1 MAVLHHASCSC
12 PSIKIDARKIF
23 ITFKLPLLCV
33 VTKNGFGHHRINDK
47 KTKMIVT
54 TFNHHTG
61 QPKIFGC
68 PLLVATIDDQLFFI
82 YLKKIKQ
89 IKKNWE
95 LPKMLRKQWLTT
107 TRYSLMC
114 IWDYLGMWI
123 IIMLWK
129 KFGCTNV
136 QC

>member
-1 MAVLHHASCSC
+1 
-12 PSIKIDARKIF
+12 
-23 ITFKLPLLCV
+23 
-33 VTKNGFGHHRINDK
+33 
-47 KTKMIVT
+47 
-54 TFNHHTG
+54 
-61 QPKIFGC
+61 
-68 PLLVATIDDQLFFI
+68 
-82 YLKKIKQ
+82 
-89 IKKNWE
+89 